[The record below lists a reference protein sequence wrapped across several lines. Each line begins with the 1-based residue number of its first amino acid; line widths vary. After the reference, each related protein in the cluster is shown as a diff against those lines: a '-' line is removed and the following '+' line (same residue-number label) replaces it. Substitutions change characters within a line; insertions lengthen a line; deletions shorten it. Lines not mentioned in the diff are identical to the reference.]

1 MAPVLSVPCSV
12 YGCPLAKKR
21 KTLDRQP
28 LEALE
33 VLEPLLEPLE
43 TDPKSRP
50 VITHMDNSTREES
63 YETDGTVE
71 MDDREE
77 ELEEGVEDGGDEEE
91 EVEEEEEEG
100 YLEDNEEQME
110 QEEGEV
116 ERGEGEAEEV
126 EVEQE
131 EEEDRVQEEEE
142 EEEEYEEEYEEQ
154 SQGQGEMSLFNPLI
168 HQDILECFFF
178 KVM

>member
-28 LEALE
+28 QEALE

-43 TDPKSRP
+43 TDPKSGP
-50 VITHMDNSTREES
+50 LITHMDNSTREES
-63 YETDGTVE
+63 YETAGTGE
-71 MDDREE
+71 MEDREAAG
-77 ELEEGVEDGGDEEE
+77 EEGGEDGGDEEE

-116 ERGEGEAEEV
+116 ERGEGEVEEV

-131 EEEDRVQEEEE
+131 EEEGGVQEEEE

-154 SQGQGEMSLFNPLI
+154 SHGQGETSFL
-168 HQDILECFFF
+168 
-178 KVM
+178 